1 MKHFSK
7 NWKLHLTFGG
17 AFLLILAAHIV
28 MNMTAGQP
36 FRSAMGNAFLDIR
49 PMEYA
54 MFILVWYA
62 CARYR
67 QGENGPSLFTMLN
80 LGRSNR

>member
-7 NWKLHLTFGG
+7 SWKLHLTFAG
-17 AFLLILAAHIV
+17 AFLLSLAAYII

-49 PMEYA
+49 PIEYA

-62 CARYR
+62 CAVYHH
-67 QGENGPSLFTMLN
+67 GENGSSLLTRLN
-80 LGRSNR
+80 LGR